1 MCGLKFQLLMEEKV
15 GFELKMLEI
24 CINMRYFLILFFI
37 SNALCQSDFLKPSDF
52 NDNLP
57 KFPTVNLPSF
67 SNQDEIEDISS
78 TDEINL
84 IKGYRVQ
91 IIISQNE
98 QELQDIKTEIEKSI
112 DEQIYIIFELPN
124 YKLRVGNFV
133 NRKEAESFQKKI
145 VRLGYKTAWVVPTM
159 IEKDD

>member
-1 MCGLKFQLLMEEKV
+1 
-15 GFELKMLEI
+15 MLEI

-37 SNALCQSDFLKPSDF
+37 SNVLCQSDFLKPSDF
-52 NDNLP
+52 NDNP
-57 KFPTVNLPSF
+57 PEFPIVNLPSF
-67 SNQDEIEDISS
+67 SSQDEIEDISS

-91 IIISQNE
+91 IVISQNE

-112 DEQIYIIFELPN
+112 NEQIYIIFELPN

-145 VRLGYKTAWVVPTM
+145 VRLGYRTAWVVPTM

>member
-1 MCGLKFQLLMEEKV
+1 
-15 GFELKMLEI
+15 MLEI
-24 CINMRYFLILFFI
+24 CINMRYFLILFFV

-52 NDNLP
+52 NDNPP
-57 KFPTVNLPSF
+57 KFPTVNLPLF
-67 SNQDEIEDISS
+67 SSQDEVEDISL

-91 IIISQNE
+91 IVISQNE
-98 QELQDIKTEIEKSI
+98 QELQDIKIEIEKSI
-112 DEQIYIIFELPN
+112 NEQIYIIFELPN

-145 VRLGYKTAWVVPTM
+145 VRLGYRTAWVVPTM